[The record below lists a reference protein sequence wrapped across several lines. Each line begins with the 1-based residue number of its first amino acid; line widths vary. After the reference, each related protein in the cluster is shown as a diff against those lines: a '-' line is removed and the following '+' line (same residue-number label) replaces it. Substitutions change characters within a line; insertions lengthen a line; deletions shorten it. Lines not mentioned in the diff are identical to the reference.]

1 MMAWYSHAEQ
11 CLADEKMTDALTSCP
26 FDVEQRGRPRA
37 VERQPIPGWLFSSH
51 VQAVAPALRVRV
63 RSTASLLAWEGKE
76 FAFEEDVGT

>member
-37 VERQPIPGWLFSSH
+37 AERQPVPGCLFSSH
-51 VQAVAPALRVRV
+51 VQVVAPALRVRV
-63 RSTASLLAWEGKE
+63 RSTALGLGRK
-76 FAFEEDVGT
+76 GICI